1 MSTISY
7 IASYP
12 AYFSIGDR
20 FAPRFARQFMLE
32 AVVLFIV
39 EHESRSL
46 SPNSASHQVW
56 IEPHSLSST
65 ALLAFCCLMQ
75 LCLMPCGLRHA
86 HFQYINLRRADG
98 AREREKVMLFRQNVV
113 VRLWPRVATVSAAV
127 RTLTSRITVRDA
139 VAATSTREDVS
150 VLVSHISVYYSAPLR
165 IPLYANY
172 RVG

>member
-1 MSTISY
+1 M
-7 IASYP
+7 
-12 AYFSIGDR
+12 
-20 FAPRFARQFMLE
+20 
-32 AVVLFIV
+32 
-39 EHESRSL
+39 
-46 SPNSASHQVW
+46 
-56 IEPHSLSST
+56 
-65 ALLAFCCLMQ
+65 
-75 LCLMPCGLRHA
+75 
-86 HFQYINLRRADG
+86 
-98 AREREKVMLFRQNVV
+98 V